1 MNWTTESIP
10 DLTGKTIIITGAN
23 SGLGLEATR
32 QLSLKGANVVMAV
45 RNPDK
50 GQRALQEI
58 KAQYPKV
65 RIDLMTLDLAD
76 LDSVHTFADE
86 FQKKYSQLNVLINNA
101 GVMFPPQRELSKQGF
116 EIQFAVNH
124 LGHFALT
131 GLLLKRLKASS
142 GSRVVSQ
149 SSMAHKM
156 MGDIH
161 FSDLHGEKN
170 YQKMKYYAQ
179 SKLANLLFTYELDR
193 QFKAHNI
200 DAIATASHPGLSATN
215 LFRSSGTLV
224 GFFSSLIG
232 RKASWGALPVLRA
245 ATEDSLSGSE
255 FFGPNGWFEISG
267 HPVLVNSTSKSHNTE
282 LARELWK
289 VSEDLTGV
297 NYDFAF

>member
-1 MNWTTESIP
+1 
-10 DLTGKTIIITGAN
+10 
-23 SGLGLEATR
+23 
-32 QLSLKGANVVMAV
+32 MAV

-50 GQRALQEI
+50 GRLAIDEI
-58 KAQYPKV
+58 KAQHPEAHL
-65 RIDLMTLDLAD
+65 DLMSLDLAD
-76 LDSVHTFADE
+76 LDSVHDFAGE
-86 FQKKYSQLNVLINNA
+86 FQLKYSQLDVLINTA

-131 GLLLKRLKASS
+131 GLLLKMLKTSP

-170 YQKMKYYAQ
+170 YQKMKFYAQ

-193 QFKAHNI
+193 LFKAHNI

-215 LFRSSGTLV
+215 LFRSSGPLV
-224 GFFSSLIG
+224 EFFSSLIG
-232 RKASWGALPVLRA
+232 QKASWGALPVLRA
-245 ATEDSLSGSE
+245 ATEKALSGAE
-255 FFGPNGWFEISG
+255 FFGPRGWFEISG
-267 HPVLVNSTSKSHNTE
+267 HPVRVKSTPKSHDKE
-282 LARELWK
+282 LARKLWE
-289 VSEDLTGV
+289 VSEELTGV
-297 NYDFAF
+297 RFDFAS

>member
-1 MNWTTESIP
+1 
-10 DLTGKTIIITGAN
+10 
-23 SGLGLEATR
+23 
-32 QLSLKGANVVMAV
+32 
-45 RNPDK
+45 
-50 GQRALQEI
+50 
-58 KAQYPKV
+58 
-65 RIDLMTLDLAD
+65 
-76 LDSVHTFADE
+76 
-86 FQKKYSQLNVLINNA
+86 
-101 GVMFPPQRELSKQGF
+101 
-116 EIQFAVNH
+116 
-124 LGHFALT
+124 
-131 GLLLKRLKASS
+131 
-142 GSRVVSQ
+142 
-149 SSMAHKM
+149 
-156 MGDIH
+156 
-161 FSDLHGEKN
+161 
-170 YQKMKYYAQ
+170 MKYYAQ